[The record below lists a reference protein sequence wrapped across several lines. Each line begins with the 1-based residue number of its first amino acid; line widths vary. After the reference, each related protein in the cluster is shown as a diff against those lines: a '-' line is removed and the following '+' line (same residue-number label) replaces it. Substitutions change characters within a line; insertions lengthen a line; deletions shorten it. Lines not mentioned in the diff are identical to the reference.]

1 MIGNLSFEE
10 HVRHF
15 NDMYNHLKSKYQHLD
30 VETIVE
36 TIRSKVMIV
45 QEWENITHNLNIKDI
60 HDTAMVKDFEK
71 WTKQFYSHS
80 NIEDDND
87 VDNDDDD
94 NVDDDDDDESYDD
107 EYAAGNL
114 IGLENYLRNG
124 GEGLSP
130 QDEGEYSKAVGYNEE
145 DDDDEDDEEEEDEE
159 EDEGGDLNNYASAFT
174 LLNRMNFSQR
184 SSPPEIPDDY

>member
-15 NDMYNHLKSKYQHLD
+15 NDMYNYLKSKYQHLD

-60 HDTAMVKDFEK
+60 HNTAMVKDFKK

-80 NIEDDND
+80 NIEDD
-87 VDNDDDD
+87 DD
-94 NVDDDDDDESYDD
+94 VDDDDDDDVDD
-107 EYAAGNL
+107 G
-114 IGLENYLRNG
+114 
-124 GEGLSP
+124 
-130 QDEGEYSKAVGYNEE
+130 
-145 DDDDEDDEEEEDEE
+145 DDDDVK
-159 EDEGGDLNNYASAFT
+159 LMTTKKTKAM
-174 LLNRMNFSQR
+174 MNT
-184 SSPPEIPDDY
+184 PLVT